1 MLWEAGW
8 LCGWLSGHVLSMER
22 QKAGL
27 TQLLPLALFILDAR
41 LSEKFPGKELE
52 QELECPWQV
61 SLC

>member
-1 MLWEAGW
+1 
-8 LCGWLSGHVLSMER
+8 MER